1 MMIAGAICEET
12 DCTGLVLMIL
22 AIFAAFVIVTAVVA
36 GAWAMTVSTVLR
48 RRGWSAAPRR
58 AVATLCTI
66 GIAAV
71 VWGVATGLSEVGQ
84 VLGGLI
90 AVTSVP
96 VAVWQRRVTR
106 CALGV
111 GEESVESV
119 LDGVADQ
126 ITPT

>member
-12 DCTGLVLMIL
+12 DCTGLVLILL
-22 AIFAAFVIVTAVVA
+22 AIFAAFVIVAAVVA
-36 GAWAMTVSTVLR
+36 AAWAMTVSTVLR

-58 AVATLCTI
+58 AVAALCAI
-66 GIAAV
+66 GLGAV
-71 VWGVATGLSEVGQ
+71 VWGVATGLSDVGQ

-96 VAVWQRRVTR
+96 IAVWQRRVTR
-106 CALGV
+106 RAQRV